1 MKESPERYPFP
12 EVTAKRHIY
21 KPGSRLLTHTKS
33 ASTVVLDFPPSRTVK
48 NMYLFIIHLVYSVFV
63 IAAQTK
69 M

>member
-1 MKESPERYPFP
+1 MKEIPERYPFP
-12 EVTAKRHIY
+12 EVTAKRYIY

-33 ASTVVLDFPPSRTVK
+33 ASTVVLDFPPSRAVRNT
-48 NMYLFIIHLVYSVFV
+48 YLFISHLVYSIFV